1 MWIKSPS
8 DLLVKTTA
16 LALSAVAGVYSII
29 GLTAIFPAAVVAVGI
44 MTATLECAKIVTAC
58 WLRANWDDTHTFVRF
73 YLVASVTVLMLI
85 TSTGVYSFLAK
96 AHVSAQIEHM
106 DTSSDAALASARL
119 AAQRQVVAD
128 WKEQI
133 TYLDQTIQRVRAGS
147 REWAAIQ
154 RQRGVLL
161 HNLTDAQTVVSK
173 LSVDTARSNLVSKR
187 ADTDYGPLRFIAM
200 ALYSSDD
207 SEHLE
212 AAVRWVN
219 LLLIAVFDPLAIMLW
234 IVATRRKPADQ
245 LVVVR
250 GPRGRFVSPRQ
261 PPEPEPE
268 PTPEPESPT
277 PEPVPEPVP
286 EPGPIYDED
295 LKSEPE
301 GEKDVSSFGFSIV
314 GDKKPPAN
322 Q

>member
-16 LALSAVAGVYSII
+16 LALSVVAAVYSII
-29 GLTAIFPAAVVAVGI
+29 GLTAIFPAAVWAVGI
-44 MTATLECAKIVTAC
+44 MMATLECAKIVTAC
-58 WLRANWDDTHTFVRF
+58 WLRANWGATHTFVRT
-73 YLVASVTVLMLI
+73 YLVASVAILMLI

-96 AHVSAQIEHM
+96 AHVSAQIEHLG
-106 DTSSDAALASARL
+106 TSSDATLANAQL
-119 AAQRQVVAD
+119 TAQRQVVDD
-128 WKEQI
+128 WKGQI
-133 TYLDQTIQRVRAGS
+133 AYLDQTIQRVRAGS
-147 REWAAIQ
+147 REWAADQ

-161 HNLTDAQTVVSK
+161 HNLNDAQTVLAK
-173 LSVDTARSNLVSKR
+173 LSVEATRSNLVSKR
-187 ADTDYGPLRFIAM
+187 AETDYGPLRFVAM

-219 LLLIAVFDPLAIMLW
+219 LLLIVVFDPLAIMLW
-234 IVATRRKPADQ
+234 IVATGRKVDAVS
-245 LVVVR
+245 LIR
-250 GPRGRFVSPRQ
+250 GPRGRFISQKPKSE
-261 PPEPEPE
+261 PEPEPE
-268 PTPEPESPT
+268 PEPAPEPE
-277 PEPVPEPVP
+277 PEPVPGPP

-301 GEKDVSSFGFSIV
+301 PGEKDVSTFGFSIV
-314 GDKKPPAN
+314 GDKKPPSN